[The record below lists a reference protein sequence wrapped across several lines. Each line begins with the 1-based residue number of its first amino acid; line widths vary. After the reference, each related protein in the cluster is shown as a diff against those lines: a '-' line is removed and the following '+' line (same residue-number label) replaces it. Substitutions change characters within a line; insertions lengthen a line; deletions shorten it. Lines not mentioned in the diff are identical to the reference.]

1 MGKKKTASK
10 KSEHLVSGTM
20 EAALGVFFIC
30 CMSVLSPFSGVDEG
44 ELRGCPPSPNCV
56 SSQSMKYNFIH
67 KVNPISYSTSR
78 EVAFQTISKYFHES
92 ENIYI
97 SEEKEGEY
105 IRIIFFT
112 KVFRFPDRVE
122 VYFPEGTNEM
132 QVRSQST
139 LGLWDV
145 FANRRRVNKFR
156 EILSESGS

>member
-1 MGKKKTASK
+1 
-10 KSEHLVSGTM
+10 M

-30 CMSVLSPFSGVDEG
+30 CMSVLSPFSGVDDG

-67 KVNPISYSTSR
+67 KVDPIEYSTSK
-78 EVAFQTISKYFHES
+78 EVAFKRISEYFHQS

-122 VYFPEGTNEM
+122 IYFPNDKKEA
-132 QVRSQST
+132 QVRSQSI
-139 LGLWDV
+139 LGLWDI
-145 FANRRRVNKFR
+145 FANRRRVNVFR
-156 EILSESGS
+156 EILGKESS

>member
-1 MGKKKTASK
+1 
-10 KSEHLVSGTM
+10 M

-30 CMSVLSPFSGVDEG
+30 CMSVLSPFSGVDDG

-67 KVNPISYSTSR
+67 KVDPISYSTSR
-78 EVAFQTISKYFHES
+78 EIAFKRISDYFHHS

-122 VYFPEGTNEM
+122 IYFPIDKNEA
-132 QVRSQST
+132 QVRSQS
-139 LGLWDV
+139 LIGLWDI
-145 FANRRRVNKFR
+145 FANRRRVNAFR
-156 EILSESGS
+156 EILTKEDS

>member
-1 MGKKKTASK
+1 
-10 KSEHLVSGTM
+10 M

-30 CMSVLSPFSGVDEG
+30 CMSVLSPFSGVDDG

-56 SSQSMKYNFIH
+56 SSQSMKYNFVH
-67 KVNPISYSTSR
+67 KVDPISYSTSK
-78 EVAFQTISKYFHES
+78 EVAYRRISEYFRQS

-105 IRIIFFT
+105 LRIIFFT

-122 VYFPEGTNEM
+122 VYFPEGKNEV
-132 QVRSQST
+132 QVRSQSI

-145 FANRRRVNKFR
+145 FANRRRVNAFR
-156 EILSESGS
+156 EILVKEES

>member
-1 MGKKKTASK
+1 
-10 KSEHLVSGTM
+10 M

-30 CMSVLSPFSGVDEG
+30 CMSVLSPFSGVDDG

-56 SSQSMKYNFIH
+56 SSQSMKYNFVH
-67 KVNPISYSTSR
+67 KVDPISYSTSK
-78 EVAFQTISKYFHES
+78 EVAYRRISEYFRQS

-105 IRIIFFT
+105 LRIIFFT

-122 VYFPEGTNEM
+122 VYFPEGKNEV
-132 QVRSQST
+132 QVRSQSI

-145 FANRRRVNKFR
+145 FANRRRVNAFR
-156 EILSESGS
+156 EILAKEES